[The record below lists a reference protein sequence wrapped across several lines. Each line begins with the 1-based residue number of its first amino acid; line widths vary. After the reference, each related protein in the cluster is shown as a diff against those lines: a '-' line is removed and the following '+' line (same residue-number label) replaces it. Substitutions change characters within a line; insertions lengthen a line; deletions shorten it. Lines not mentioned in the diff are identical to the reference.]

1 MRRER
6 IDELAVLIQK
16 TFRGY
21 LCKLKWMRLRDSQI
35 KISNC
40 WKKWKDK
47 SHVTELKQRRQEE
60 WATLVVQK
68 YFRLWQVRNPPFLS
82 FLIPIEPLTH
92 PRKFIAET

>member
-68 YFRLWQVRNPPFLS
+68 YFRLWQVVIQKRNLFHRA
-82 FLIPIEPLTH
+82 IDT
-92 PRKFIAET
+92 RKFIAET